1 MIDVHLNADLGEG
14 LNIERDIM
22 PFLSSCS
29 IACGGHFGNYN
40 TMKEAAEIAVQNKVK
55 IGAHPSYPDKIGFG
69 RKAMNVSNK
78 ELSKSLI
85 QQVNSLREILDDLE
99 YQLDHIKTHGA
110 LYNLSANNY
119 DLSML
124 IIEII
129 SEYYNDTLL
138 YVPSGSL
145 IEKLAIENNINIRK
159 EIFLDRNYNNDNT
172 LVSRTKANA
181 IINSSELMFER
192 INSLINNGYLI
203 SAFGKRI
210 FLEVDTFCIHGD
222 SPNILDC
229 LKGLNRLYNA
239 KI

>member
-1 MIDVHLNADLGEG
+1 
-14 LNIERDIM
+14 
-22 PFLSSCS
+22 
-29 IACGGHFGNYN
+29 
-40 TMKEAAEIAVQNKVK
+40 MKEAAEIAMQNKVK
-55 IGAHPSYPDKIGFG
+55 IGAHPSYPDKVGFG
-69 RKAMNVSNK
+69 RKAVNISNE

-85 QQVNSLREILDDLE
+85 QQVNSLRKILDDLE

-110 LYNLSANNY
+110 LYNLSASNY
-119 DLSML
+119 DLAMV

-129 SEYYNDTLL
+129 SEYYNDAIL

-145 IEKLAIENNINIRK
+145 IEKLAIENNIKIRK

-192 INSLINNGYLI
+192 INSLTNNGYLI

-210 FLEVDTFCIHGD
+210 FLEADTFCIHGD

-229 LKGLNRLYNA
+229 LKGLNKLYDA

>member
-1 MIDVHLNADLGEG
+1 MSSPIPFSAQAQQKPYRELTLISSVLGV
-14 LNIERDIM
+14 L
-22 PFLSSCS
+22 
-29 IACGGHFGNYN
+29 
-40 TMKEAAEIAVQNKVK
+40 
-55 IGAHPSYPDKIGFG
+55 IGALMNAAFVIALKLGFSLGGSTVAAIIGFG
-69 RKAMNVSNK
+69 V
-78 ELSKSLI
+78 L
-85 QQVNSLREILDDLE
+85 
-99 YQLDHIKTHGA
+99 KTFV
-110 LYNLSANNY
+110 
-119 DLSML
+119 D
-124 IIEII
+124 
-129 SEYYNDTLL
+129 
-138 YVPSGSL
+138 GSS
-145 IEKLAIENNINIRK
+145 IIENNINIRK